1 MVGQLLASQLGWE
14 FVEGDDHHPA
24 ANVKKMRNGIP
35 LTDAARPGWRLCALI
50 TGWTATGKS
59 ALLACSAPKR
69 AYRKSLRVAPDV

>member
-35 LTDAARPGWRLCALI
+35 LTDAARPGWRLCV
-50 TGWTATGKS
+50 
-59 ALLACSAPKR
+59 P
-69 AYRKSLRVAPDV
+69 